1 VITQARVCIVDDDDE
16 VRESIAS
23 FFDSVGMSVATFRAA
38 EDLLASQWL
47 PMADFIVSDLH
58 MRGMSG
64 LGLLHEVRTRRR
76 DLPVVLMTAFGTA
89 EARAQATQLGV
100 HAFLCK
106 PVDPEN
112 LLALIRTV
120 LTGGTASR

>member
-1 VITQARVCIVDDDDE
+1 MDDDDG

-23 FFDSVGMSVATFRAA
+23 FFASVGMSVATFRAA
-38 EDLLASQWL
+38 EDLLSSERL
-47 PMADFIVSDLH
+47 PIADFVVSDLH
-58 MRGMSG
+58 MPGMSG
-64 LGLLHEVRTRRR
+64 VGLLQEVRARRP
-76 DLPVVLMTAFGTA
+76 DLPVVIMTAFGTA

-112 LLALIRTV
+112 LLVLIRTALV
-120 LTGGTASR
+120 GDTANQ